1 MKVPGQPPQRLW
13 FEVGDAYL
21 RDYLWGVEMRLAS
34 WGWDLEA
41 QALLP
46 NPGLDQHWQ
55 DWPVR
60 LYKAVDSVQ
69 SFGFDAPFTSLKKYA
84 LLRIGRGVSFC
95 YNGRDLAGFFTE
107 GRDPYKTL

>member
-13 FEVGDAYL
+13 FEVDDAYQ
-21 RDYLWGVEMRLAS
+21 RDSLWGVEMRLAS